1 MSVVKQVSKQQV
13 YVVTGAASGMGKAA
27 ADLLR
32 ADGHHVIGVDLRDT
46 EVIADLST
54 AEGRSRAAGAVLALA
69 NGGLDGA
76 VLAAGVGPRPGA
88 QNVPTIMSVNYL
100 GVVELLEAWRSALAA
115 ADSAKV
121 VVVGSNSVT
130 TMPMVPGRAVRAL
143 LRGDVDAAVRAV
155 RMFRSAAP
163 AMAYGASKIA
173 LMRWVRLTAVQQEW
187 SGAGI
192 RLNAIA
198 PGAVDT
204 PLLGEQLATQREARA
219 VTSFPVPIGGF
230 GKPHHLGEWMRFMV
244 SDAADFL
251 CGSVIFVDGGS
262 DAYFRATHWPRRVP
276 NAGIPR
282 YLYRMF
288 AFRRVRSRR
297 S

>member
-1 MSVVKQVSKQQV
+1 MTSTPRCAL
-13 YVVTGAASGMGKAA
+13 YGCFDRRAGDGLRRIEDRADALGPPDCGAAG
-27 ADLLR
+27 LVR
-32 ADGHHVIGVDLRDT
+32 RRDT
-46 EVIADLST
+46 
-54 AEGRSRAAGAVLALA
+54 
-69 NGGLDGA
+69 
-76 VLAAGVGPRPGA
+76 
-88 QNVPTIMSVNYL
+88 
-100 GVVELLEAWRSALAA
+100 
-115 ADSAKV
+115 
-121 VVVGSNSVT
+121 
-130 TMPMVPGRAVRAL
+130 
-143 LRGDVDAAVRAV
+143 
-155 RMFRSAAP
+155 
-163 AMAYGASKIA
+163 
-173 LMRWVRLTAVQQEW
+173 
-187 SGAGI
+187 
-192 RLNAIA
+192 LNAIA